1 MREVDYGPS
10 QARRAIENGENDEP
24 REEEDENVGGPH
36 ARVREPFCVPVQIRG
51 SHRLHIHLSFD
62 FSSLSFSRFLS
73 FSFPFLCIFG
83 PFPSSSF
90 FFKMTNL
97 SLCIW
102 DEGKD

>member
-51 SHRLHIHLSFD
+51 SVRLHIHLSFD
-62 FSSLSFSRFLS
+62 FLLSLSLVSFLSLFLS
-73 FSFPFLCIFG
+73 FVYLV
-83 PFPSSSF
+83 
-90 FFKMTNL
+90 L
-97 SLCIW
+97 SLLLLFFQN
-102 DEGKD
+102 DEFVPLYLG